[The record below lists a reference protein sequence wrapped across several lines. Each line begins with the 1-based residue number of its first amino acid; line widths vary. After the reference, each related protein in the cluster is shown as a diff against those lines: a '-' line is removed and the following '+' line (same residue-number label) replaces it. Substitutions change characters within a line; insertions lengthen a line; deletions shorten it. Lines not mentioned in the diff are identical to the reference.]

1 MLFALGAASSALD
14 AVQALTS
21 AASSPAPSGASAT
34 GFGQADPFEISSP
47 ASEAANSGPVT
58 TGFRAASQISP
69 ATMQA
74 LLAAQ
79 SSSTTTDSAPT
90 SRSAA
95 LQDLFSQIDADGNG
109 QITKSEFE
117 NALGAG
123 GTNTAQA
130 DNVFNQLDTKGD
142 GSVSLGALSAALKG
156 KGGHHGHYHTASAN
170 GSNSCGSTDPS
181 TDPLLQALQGSSSM
195 SSNSGARAAPSGS
208 AEPSSVT
215 AASPS
220 SGSAAWSYH
229 SLEQMLQRQMQALSF
244 SAPPLSFNV

>member
-95 LQDLFSQIDADGNG
+95 LQDLFLQIDADGNG

-130 DNVFNQLDTKGD
+130 DNVFNQFDTNGD
-142 GSVSLGALSAALKG
+142 GSVSLGELSAALKG
-156 KGGHHGHYHTASAN
+156 KGGHHGHYHAASAN
-170 GSNSCGSTDPS
+170 GSSSCGSTDPS
-181 TDPLLQALQGSSSM
+181 ADPLLQALQGSSLI
-195 SSNSGARAAPSGS
+195 SSNSGAGSAPSGS

-215 AASPS
+215 AASG

-229 SLEQMLQRQMQALSF
+229 SLEQMIQRQVQALSF
-244 SAPPLSFNV
+244 SAPPLSFNA